1 MSSTLKRY
9 RKTLKKRKSNRRH
22 RVNTNRKNRSTD
34 KRTRKRKKRR
44 YTFKRRKKS
53 YAGIDKF
60 RIIDKFFIKLKEK
73 IKKMNLMQ
81 ELKEFFCNNS
91 VKILLSEYCINPED
105 DGLSLLKEILN
116 KLSEQLEFNKVI
128 TTITGIAVGST
139 VPGFVTV
146 IVAVFA
152 AYIISCLGEWICDDN
167 EKYKHIKSFTSDII
181 SRFGMSKKSTKHMP
195 SSRMPPLNETD
206 KELVLPVKVQD
217 LVDRDPIKLSNL
229 QDALEGTNAENKAQ
243 MIKEYV
249 KQKKILKQLKAGVL
263 DKHYKSRLGKESWH
277 PRYFVLY
284 SNKLQWSETHN
295 DKSNSKQLIL
305 TADTTIEKD
314 SHGQKIVLKSPKKTL
329 QIRADDYYIEGK
341 VQNEI
346 SGWFEKIKEA
356 IEKIKE

>member
-146 IVAVFA
+146 IVAAFA

-243 MIKEYV
+243 MIKE
-249 KQKKILKQLKAGVL
+249 
-263 DKHYKSRLGKESWH
+263 
-277 PRYFVLY
+277 
-284 SNKLQWSETHN
+284 
-295 DKSNSKQLIL
+295 
-305 TADTTIEKD
+305 
-314 SHGQKIVLKSPKKTL
+314 
-329 QIRADDYYIEGK
+329 
-341 VQNEI
+341 
-346 SGWFEKIKEA
+346 
-356 IEKIKE
+356 